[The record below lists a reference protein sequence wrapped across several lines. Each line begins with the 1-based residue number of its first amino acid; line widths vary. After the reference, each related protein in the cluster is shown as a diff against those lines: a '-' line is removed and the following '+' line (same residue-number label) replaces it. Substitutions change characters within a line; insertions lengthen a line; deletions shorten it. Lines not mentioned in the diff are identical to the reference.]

1 MKVNSMKSNINVWY
15 SYNYTDDTEALKNI
29 NANVT
34 FGDVLKAIVTD
45 ENIYDV
51 IGGSADSIVRDNIF
65 SEICNL
71 LGWEYETLTNLIS
84 PHQLM

>member
-1 MKVNSMKSNINVWY
+1 MKVNSMNSSISVWY
-15 SYNYTDDTEALKNI
+15 SYHYPNDTEALKNI
-29 NANVT
+29 NANTT
-34 FGDVLKAIVTD
+34 FGDVLEAIVTE
-45 ENIYDV
+45 ENVYDV
-51 IGGSADSIVRDNIF
+51 IGFADSLVRDNIF

>member
-1 MKVNSMKSNINVWY
+1 MKENSMNYSISNWY
-15 SYNYTDDTEALKNI
+15 RYNYPYDVEILKNI
-29 NANVT
+29 NANAT
-34 FGDVLKAIVTD
+34 FGDVLKAIVTN

-51 IGGSADSIVRDNIF
+51 IGYADSIVRDNIF

>member
-1 MKVNSMKSNINVWY
+1 MKENSMKSKINVWY
-15 SYNYTDDTEALKNI
+15 SYHYPNDTEALKNI
-29 NANVT
+29 NAVT
-34 FGDVLKAIVTD
+34 FGDVLKAIVTK
-45 ENIYDV
+45 ENVYDV
-51 IGGSADSIVRDNIF
+51 IGLADSIVRDSIF